1 MRPVYVDKSEYFL
14 YLALVKD
21 QIASFE
27 HILQLHDIEGP
38 RLIGVKLLEDML
50 DLEVPLSLGLIKKV
64 LLCEAAR
71 ITLLQPLESVMVL
84 ELLRGLRGLL
94 EDAS

>member
-1 MRPVYVDKSEYFL
+1 MRPVYIDKSKYFL

-50 DLEVPLSLGLIKKV
+50 DLEVPLSLSLIKKV

-71 ITLLQPLESVMVL
+71 ITLLQPLEGVMVL

>member
-1 MRPVYVDKSEYFL
+1 MMRPVYVDKSEYFL
-14 YLALVKD
+14 NLALVKD

-64 LLCEAAR
+64 LLC
-71 ITLLQPLESVMVL
+71 
-84 ELLRGLRGLL
+84 
-94 EDAS
+94 